1 MDINYKI
8 IRSHKTHT
16 NDLLAVRLGKNNK
29 DAIGYFNHAQ
39 KDLVSNWCS
48 RILKTIGTYS

>member
-16 NDLLAVRLGKNNK
+16 NDLLAVRLEKNNK
-29 DAIGYFNHAQ
+29 DAIGYFNLHKKIWYQIGVAEY
-39 KDLVSNWCS
+39 
-48 RILKTIGTYS
+48 LKQ